1 MPGYPE
7 KSLESRIWIL
17 ILRNPLLDAV
27 MIHVLR
33 FAVLAITLEV
43 ASLAG
48 VTGWTLGL
56 VANLAVTGLAVIL
69 MTKRRL
75 WRSSGMTTAWRSWA
89 AGLAVLPLAFEAITW
104 ALPAGITA
112 KAPGFALWAL
122 TLLLVGANEE
132 LISRGV
138 VLGRLRL
145 AYRPIVAV
153 GATAALFGLQHL
165 SALAL
170 TSRETGDVLGNVA
183 LSAISGFALAA
194 FQMRFRWLW
203 PLIIVHAL
211 ADWVTILASAALPD
225 LAIAGAHLGLL
236 AFGLLLLRRLP
247 REWPAQRA
255 EAPTLVAQVA

>member
-1 MPGYPE
+1 
-7 KSLESRIWIL
+7 
-17 ILRNPLLDAV
+17 V
-27 MIHVLR
+27 IHVLR
-33 FAVLAITLEV
+33 FAVIAITLGI
-43 ASLAG
+43 AG
-48 VTGWTLGL
+48 VAGVSGWALGL
-56 VANLAVTGLAVIL
+56 VANLAVTCLAVIL
-69 MTKRRL
+69 MTRRRL
-75 WRSSGMTTAWRSWA
+75 WHSSGMTTAWRSRA

-104 ALPAGITA
+104 ALPAGVTA
-112 KAPGFALWAL
+112 QAPGFALWAL
-122 TLLLVGANEE
+122 ALLLVGVNEE

-170 TSRETGDVLGNVA
+170 TSRATGDVLGNVA
-183 LSAISGFALAA
+183 LSAIYGFALAA

-203 PLIIVHAL
+203 PLIMVHAL

-225 LAIAGAHLGLL
+225 LAIAGTHLALL

-247 REWPAQRA
+247 REWPARSA
-255 EAPTLVAQVA
+255 EALTLLAPVGEDRQPDG